1 MIITSSPKNKRLL
14 GDNNKNINRRLLS
27 SVDLDNSVLVID
39 FNYYCSF
46 IANKLKYNS
55 SFGQKWA
62 SLAAAENKI
71 TALQAVNDIFEPILA
86 VKHLVQ
92 VQSISLLIKPINL
105 LSNFE
110 KELFKLFS
118 GIIDFY
124 IETTKNNMISSLY
137 SLAIQDKQKYI
148 ILTDNI
154 YFWSICSQKS
164 KIYFCI
170 IAKNNRVKFYF
181 DKFGLEY
188 ISSLIGTN
196 KLVNKLRLGKL
207 KYVNLQYL
215 FLMLL
220 YIKFKQVKANEDFDF
235 SDKKF
240 LGSKGKGLKLL
251 TDAHREI
258 SYYFLT
264 YKDMMEIFL
273 TSSITH
279 FTLNLSR
286 LAKLTPFDITLLTA
300 FAAYY
305 NQANIQQIEIKKLLS
320 KKTYYKITEKSKL
333 YNFKGIQKETKNKK
347 VLLPQIPEQVDIK
360 NMETS
365 AAMDYILKGLAW

>member
-1 MIITSSPKNKRLL
+1 MIITSSSKNKRLL
-14 GDNNKNINRRLLS
+14 GDNNKNINKRLLS
-27 SVDLDNSVLVID
+27 SVDLNNSVLVID
-39 FNYYCSF
+39 FSYYCSL
-46 IANKLKYNS
+46 IANKLKYNNA
-55 SFGQKWA
+55 FGQKWA
-62 SLAAAENKI
+62 SLTGGGEKLL
-71 TALQAVNDIFEPILA
+71 TQQAIESIFEPI
-86 VKHLVQ
+86 VKLKRLIFVEK
-92 VQSISLLIKPINL
+92 IALLIEPVSKLPE
-105 LSNFE
+105 FE
-110 KELFKLFS
+110 RELFKLFS
-118 GIIDFY
+118 GIVDFY
-124 IETTKNNMISSLY
+124 IETNKENKVSSLY

-148 ILTDNI
+148 ILTDDV
-154 YFWSICSQKS
+154 YFWSICSQKA

-170 IAKNNRVKFYF
+170 ITKNNGVRFYF

-220 YIKFKQVKANEDFDF
+220 YVKFKQVKANETLDF

-240 LGSKGKGLKLL
+240 LGAKGMGLSLL

-258 SYYFLT
+258 AYYFLT
-264 YKDMMEIFL
+264 KPDIMEIFL

-286 LAKLTPFDITLLTA
+286 LQKLTNFDITLLSA

-305 NQANIQQIEIKKLLS
+305 NACHSQQIEIEKVSNLKM
-320 KKTYYKITEKSKL
+320 YYKAVKNCKL
-333 YNFKGIQKETKNKK
+333 YNFQGMQPKEKK
-347 VLLPQIPEQVDIK
+347 SNPSLPQPPEAVDI
-360 NMETS
+360 S
-365 AAMDYILKGLAW
+365 AMDTSMAIDSILKGLSW